1 MPPSVFSSLKG
12 KRLSFVL
19 PSCFMILSEALCLE
33 GTQDWESWWVPVPYG
48 SHMELELQ
56 HGRNCCSS
64 SLNPSAHQWLSKTGQ
79 RDLDQAAWLWQG
91 SWANLSPFDQP
102 KALLLEQGW
111 VIQYLDVVSVSQHL
125 DFGWLL
131 TVKWSYSLWPVL
143 FCAWPLAVRLR

>member
-1 MPPSVFSSLKG
+1 MPPSVFSSQKG

-33 GTQDWESWWVPVPYG
+33 GMQDWESWWVPVPYG

-64 SLNPSAHQWLSKTGQ
+64 SLNPSAHQWLCKTGQ

-91 SWANLSPFDQP
+91 SWANLSPFWPAQGTIAWARVGDSISWYCLCISTLGFWMVIDC
-102 KALLLEQGW
+102 KMILLSLACA
-111 VIQYLDVVSVSQHL
+111 ILCMASSSQ
-125 DFGWLL
+125 
-131 TVKWSYSLWPVL
+131 
-143 FCAWPLAVRLR
+143 A